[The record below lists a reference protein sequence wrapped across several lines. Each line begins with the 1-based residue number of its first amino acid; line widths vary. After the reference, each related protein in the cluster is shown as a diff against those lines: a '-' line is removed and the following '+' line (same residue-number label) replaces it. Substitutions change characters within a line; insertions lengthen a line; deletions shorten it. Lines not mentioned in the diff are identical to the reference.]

1 MEEQNN
7 YTINLVRIK
16 SIPSI
21 FFDQCDYSARKSKN
35 NNGALR
41 SIKSHKNEIKP
52 FSNLKWSIPVSK

>member
-35 NNGALR
+35 NNGALI

-52 FSNLKWSIPVSK
+52 FSNLK